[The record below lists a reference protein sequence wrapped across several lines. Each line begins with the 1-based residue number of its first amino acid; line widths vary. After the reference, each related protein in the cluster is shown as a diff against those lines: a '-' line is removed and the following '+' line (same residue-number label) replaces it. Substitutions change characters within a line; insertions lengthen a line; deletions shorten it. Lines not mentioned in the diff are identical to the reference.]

1 MTTST
6 AFITLENISKRF
18 PGVLALDQINLTLNI
33 GEVHCLAGQ
42 NGCGKST
49 IIKIISGVYQPEKG
63 ANISLEGKLFHS
75 LTPQLS
81 GYYGIQV
88 IYQDLS
94 LFPNLTVAEN
104 IAIHRYLPGGHF
116 WVRKQ
121 VMRQTALDAMARVGV
136 HIDPDKKVEKLSIAD
151 RQLVAIC
158 RAIAAEARLVIMDEP
173 TASLTRQEVD
183 GLLRVVN
190 ELKAAGICV
199 VFVSHRLDE
208 VMEVADRISV
218 MRDGKLVGTY
228 PASQLDS
235 HELAFLM
242 TGQRFHYS
250 QLPALALASTD
261 SAPLL
266 EVRNLSRRG
275 KYQDINLSLHG
286 GEIVS
291 IVGLLGAGRTELCL
305 SLFGMTR
312 PDSGEIRID
321 GHPVQ
326 LHNNRE
332 AVRQGIGYVSEDR
345 LTQGLIMEQ
354 SIYDNTIVTVFDQ
367 LHTPLGLLDHAKAT
381 ELVDRL
387 IRDLNIKVSDS
398 ALPVKTLSG
407 GNAQRIAIA
416 KWVATQPKI
425 LILDSPTV
433 GVDIANKEG
442 IYQIAK
448 DLAAL
453 GMAVLMICDEIPEAY
468 YNSHRVMVMRKGELI
483 AEFSPHHSTEQQIAE
498 VVNG

>member
-1 MTTST
+1 MTASP

-18 PGVLALDQINLTLNI
+18 PGVLALDQINLTLNK

-63 ANISLEGKLFHS
+63 ANISLEGKLFHA

-104 IAIHRYLPGGHF
+104 IAIHRYLPGGRF
-116 WVRKQ
+116 WVRKRL
-121 VMRQTALDAMARVGV
+121 MRQTALDAMARVGIR
-136 HIDPDKKVEKLSIAD
+136 IDPDKKVEKLSIAD

-218 MRDGKLVGTY
+218 MRDGKLVGTW
-228 PASQLDS
+228 PASELDS

-250 QLPALALASTD
+250 PLPPLPPAEQ
-261 SAPLL
+261 APLL
-266 EVRNLSRRG
+266 EVRNLSRSE
-275 KYQDINLSLHG
+275 KYRNVNLALRG

-291 IVGLLGAGRTELCL
+291 IVGLLGAAAPNC
-305 SLFGMTR
+305 
-312 PDSGEIRID
+312 
-321 GHPVQ
+321 
-326 LHNNRE
+326 
-332 AVRQGIGYVSEDR
+332 A
-345 LTQGLIMEQ
+345 
-354 SIYDNTIVTVFDQ
+354 
-367 LHTPLGLLDHAKAT
+367 
-381 ELVDRL
+381 
-387 IRDLNIKVSDS
+387 S
-398 ALPVKTLSG
+398 ACS
-407 GNAQRIAIA
+407 A
-416 KWVATQPKI
+416 
-425 LILDSPTV
+425 
-433 GVDIANKEG
+433 
-442 IYQIAK
+442 
-448 DLAAL
+448 
-453 GMAVLMICDEIPEAY
+453 
-468 YNSHRVMVMRKGELI
+468 
-483 AEFSPHHSTEQQIAE
+483 
-498 VVNG
+498 